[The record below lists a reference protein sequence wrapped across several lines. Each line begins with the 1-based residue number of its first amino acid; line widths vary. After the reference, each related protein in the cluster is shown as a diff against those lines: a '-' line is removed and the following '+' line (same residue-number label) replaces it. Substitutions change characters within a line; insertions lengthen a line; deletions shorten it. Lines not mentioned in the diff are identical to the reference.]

1 MCYDDDHIE
10 RYMHTITIIRRLGRI
25 IFRLSVIMFALIGLA
40 FTAVFVAMR
49 FDLLNVRGTIEERNR
64 FFLDAWQEARAAAGP
79 GPVIP
84 QHTTSTASTVTS
96 DTITPSV
103 PDSTCNDPAQAVC
116 AWVATPEWAVI
127 RSALTK
133 DDAVL
138 TRVAEETGVHKRMIA
153 AVVVPEQARF
163 FTSNREVFKRWFE
176 PMKILGSLT
185 QFSLGVSGIKQ
196 ETAERI
202 ETYANDPNSPFYPG
216 SGMTELIAY
225 PEGVEPA
232 QELFVRLT
240 DEKDHYYSYLY
251 TALFIKE
258 VTEQW
263 KRSGYDISEE
273 PEVIVTIF
281 NLGFDKSLPNP
292 SPTAGGAP
300 ITLGNTTYSYGAL
313 GGHFYRSEEL
323 LDLMPR

>member
-1 MCYDDDHIE
+1 
-10 RYMHTITIIRRLGRI
+10 MHTITTIQRLGRI
-25 IFRLSVIMFALIGLA
+25 TFRLSIIMFAIIGFA
-40 FTAVFVAMR
+40 FTGVFVAMR

-64 FFLDAWQEARAAAGP
+64 FFLDAWQEASAAAGP
-79 GPVIP
+79 AVTP
-84 QHTTSTASTVTS
+84 QITTTTTSATTSNTVVPTV
-96 DTITPSV
+96 PNSV
-103 PDSTCNDPAQAVC
+103 CNDPAQSEC
-116 AWVATPEWAVI
+116 AWVETPEWAVI
-127 RSALTK
+127 RSALAK

-138 TRVAEETGVHKRMIA
+138 TRVSEETGVQKRMIA

-202 ETYANDPNSPFYPG
+202 EMYANDPHSPFYPG
-216 SGMTELIAY
+216 GGMAERIAY
-225 PEGVEPA
+225 PEGVDPA
-232 QELFVRLT
+232 KELFVRLT

-263 KRSGYDISEE
+263 KRSGYDIGEE

-292 SPTAGGAP
+292 SPAAGGAP
-300 ITLGNTTYSYGAL
+300 ITLGNNTYSYGAL
-313 GGHFYRSEEL
+313 GGLFYRSEEL
-323 LDLMPR
+323 TDLMPR